1 MPMKKLL
8 LLFVILFNY
17 VSVLA
22 QNEEYSII
30 VKDIETLL
38 PIENATV
45 VIMKTKQILLSNEEG
60 KVTFMLTGGSN
71 VQVSETNYE
80 DTTVRWTSLNG
91 DQKFVIYLKSKNNKL
106 DEIVLSKED
115 PEKILQKLV
124 SNSTKK
130 ISISHRQKVYVREF
144 FMLDNQYSYYNDG
157 LVNFQFDKN
166 SNASTLLVEQ
176 NRSYGLLETDIS
188 ADLRGYDLNNIM
200 KNYSD
205 FKYFDPL
212 LDSKTKKGYDFVIR
226 GHAKNK
232 DYYVMLVT
240 PLDKAKEAVDN
251 FEIVYDPEKKLIMG
265 FTIDITPQNL
275 DKIEEKTT
283 VNSKNITKSFV
294 KVDYRFDGQDYYLLN
309 SNEEIAYDLILKE
322 QVKKVQVR
330 NSFVTTSFNKQNF
343 TYSESDVFKEKSL
356 FNKKNK
362 ILTNYWD
369 ISGFT
374 GTDEEKAIVSSL
386 EFKL

>member
-1 MPMKKLL
+1 MKKLI
-8 LLFVILFNY
+8 LLFV
-17 VSVLA
+17 VLYNINSYA
-22 QNEEYSII
+22 QNQEYSII
-30 VKDIETLL
+30 VKDIETLE

-45 VIMKTKQILLSNEEG
+45 VIMKTQQILLSNGEG

-80 DTTVRWTSLNG
+80 DLTVRWTSLNG

-106 DEIVLSKED
+106 DEVVLSKEAPD
-115 PEKILQKLV
+115 RILQKLV
-124 SNSTKK
+124 NNSTKK
-130 ISISHRQKVYVREF
+130 ISVSHRQKVYVREF

-157 LVNFQFDKN
+157 LINFQFDKN
-166 SNASTLLVEQ
+166 NNATTLLVEQ

-188 ADLRGYDLNNIM
+188 ADLRGYNLNDIM
-200 KNYSD
+200 ENYSN

-212 LDSKTKKGYDFVIR
+212 LDSKSKKEYDFTIK
-226 GHAKNK
+226 GHSTNK
-232 DYYVMLVT
+232 DYYVMSVT
-240 PLDKAKEAVDN
+240 PLDKAKNAIDN
-251 FEIVYDPEKKLIMG
+251 FEIIYDPLLKLIIE
-265 FTIDITPQNL
+265 FTISVTPSNL
-275 DKIEEKTT
+275 DKIEEKTKEGE
-283 VNSKNITKSFV
+283 KNMTKSFV
-294 KVDYRFDGQDYYLLN
+294 KVNYRWDGTDYYVLS
-309 SNEEIAYDLILKE
+309 SNEEIGYSIIQKE
-322 QVKKVQVR
+322 KAKNIQVR
-330 NSFVTTSFNKQNF
+330 NSFVTTGFNKQNF

-374 GTDEEKAIVSSL
+374 ATDEEKAIIASL

>member
-1 MPMKKLL
+1 MKKLI
-8 LLFVILFNY
+8 LLFV
-17 VSVLA
+17 VLYNINSYA
-22 QNEEYSII
+22 QNQEYSII
-30 VKDIETLL
+30 VKDIETLE

-45 VIMKTKQILLSNEEG
+45 IIMKTQQILLSNGEG

-80 DTTVRWTSLNG
+80 DLTVRWTSLNG

-106 DEIVLSKED
+106 DEVVLSKEAPD
-115 PEKILQKLV
+115 KILQKLV
-124 SNSTKK
+124 NNSTKK
-130 ISISHRQKVYVREF
+130 ISVSHRQKVYVREF

-157 LVNFQFDKN
+157 LINFQFDKN
-166 SNASTLLVEQ
+166 NNATTLLVEQ

-188 ADLRGYDLNNIM
+188 ADLRGYNLNDIM
-200 KNYSD
+200 ENYSN

-212 LDSKTKKGYDFVIR
+212 LDSKSKKEYDFTIK
-226 GHAKNK
+226 GHSTNK
-232 DYYVMLVT
+232 DYYVMSVA

-251 FEIVYDPEKKLIMG
+251 FEIIYDPVLKLIIE
-265 FTIDITPQNL
+265 FTISVTPSNL
-275 DKIEEKTT
+275 DKIEEKTKEGE
-283 VNSKNITKSFV
+283 KNMTKSFV
-294 KVDYRFDGQDYYLLN
+294 KVNYRWDGTDYYVLN
-309 SNEEIAYDLILKE
+309 SNEEIGYSIVQKE
-322 QVKKVQVR
+322 KAKNIQVR
-330 NSFVTTSFNKQNF
+330 NSFVTTGFNKQNF

-374 GTDEEKAIVSSL
+374 ATDEEKAIIASL

>member
-1 MPMKKLL
+1 MPMKKSL

-45 VIMKTKQILLSNEEG
+45 VIMKTNQILLSNEEG

-106 DEIVLSKED
+106 DEVVLSKEAPD
-115 PEKILQKLV
+115 KILQKLV

-166 SNASTLLVEQ
+166 NNASTLLVEQ

-212 LDSKTKKGYDFVIR
+212 LDSKTKKEYDFVVR
-226 GHAKNK
+226 GHAKNQ
-232 DYYVMLVT
+232 DYYVMYVT

-251 FEIVYDPEKKLIMG
+251 FEITYDPEKKLIVG
-265 FTIDITPQNL
+265 FTIDVTPQNL
-275 DKIEEKTT
+275 DKIEEKMT

-294 KVDYRFDGQDYYLLN
+294 KVDYRVDGEDYYLLN
-309 SNEEIAYDLILKE
+309 SNEEIAYNLILKE
-322 QVKKVQVR
+322 QVKKIQVR
-330 NSFVTTSFNKQNF
+330 NSFVTTNFNRQNF

-374 GTDEEKAIVSSL
+374 ATDEEKAIVSSL